1 MPRTEA
7 VNQEIRDQQ
16 RLNILR
22 AALKVFA
29 QMGWQATM
37 ADIAKQ
43 ANISQGLAY
52 RYFEGKEIIFLEI
65 LDRVEQEGH
74 LAYFLQDGNSPKER
88 LRNLITRLLDPGSV
102 DMAFYQVAMQM
113 FRSKGLPESLQPR
126 TQDLV
131 MQFREVIKQLI
142 VEGQANKEF
151 VVGDPEQLT
160 IATLAMMNG
169 LTLFGLRNQE
179 QIMRHFPDASIV
191 MRILVPWDLNQEL

>member
-1 MPRTEA
+1 MPRTQA

-74 LAYFLQDGNSPKER
+74 LAYFLQDGDSPKER
-88 LRNLITRLLDPGSV
+88 LQNLIARILEPGSV

-126 TQDLV
+126 TQVLV
-131 MQFREVIKQLI
+131 MQFRDVIKQLI
-142 VEGQANKEF
+142 MEGQANKEF
-151 VVGDPEQLT
+151 VVDDPEQLT
-160 IATLAMMNG
+160 IAIFAMMNG

-179 QIMRHFPDASIV
+179 QIMRHFPDADIV
-191 MRILVPWDLNQEL
+191 MRILVPWNSNQKL